1 MVPSH
6 NRGLLAAIIIAVCL
20 RMLLPIASWAINGDT
35 SRFHAN
41 DTAGYVTPARHLLE
55 SGDFATGNG
64 PEIIRTPGYPLLLLP
79 GLLSGQLEWVT
90 VSLQA
95 LLGGLAVLLVF
106 GLAHRLADDHRA
118 ALIAAGIYA
127 IEPLSVIYS
136 GVLLTETLFA
146 VLILLFLRSMLAH
159 LRTGGLSHLLL
170 SSVLL
175 SGASFVRPIAYP
187 LLLVVGAFL
196 LVRPFRPLAFRRRL
210 LNASL
215 FAAAGLMVVLPW
227 QIRNGLRTD
236 FYGLS
241 AISAVSLFFYQG
253 AAVRAALDEVPF
265 YEMQERMGHAHPAR
279 YFSQHPEQ
287 LDWTAGQRY
296 AYFRVEGFKAI
307 AQHPLIYARIHL
319 KGMVRSL
326 VDPGAVDAL
335 KYLGLYPHSGGLLGI
350 AVDQGLLQATR
361 VLFQKHPLVIWLSL
375 LLGAG
380 LLVSYGLA
388 ILGFRMSPG
397 GPFVPLLLLVPV
409 YFVLLSGGPQSLG
422 RFRHPTMP
430 ILAIFAGVGLSRVAA
445 YVHRS
450 RARSPSSHL

>member
-1 MVPSH
+1 MVPSY
-6 NRGLLAAIIIAVCL
+6 NRGLAAAIIIAVCL
-20 RMLLPIASWAINGDT
+20 RMLLPIASWALNGDT

-55 SGDFATGNG
+55 SGDFATGDG
-64 PEIIRTPGYPLLLLP
+64 TEIIRTPGYPLLLLP
-79 GLLSGQLEWVT
+79 GLLFGQLEWVT

-95 LLGGLAVLLVF
+95 FLAGLSVLLVF
-106 GLAHRLADDHRA
+106 GLAHTLADDHRT
-118 ALIAAGIYA
+118 ALIAAWIYA

-170 SSVLL
+170 SSAFL

-196 LVRPFRPLAFRRRL
+196 LIRPVRQLAFRRRL

-215 FAAAGLMVVLPW
+215 FAAAGLMIVLPW
-227 QIRNGLRTD
+227 QIRNGLRTG
-236 FYGLS
+236 FYGVS
-241 AISAVSLFFYQG
+241 AISAISLYFYQG
-253 AAVRAALDEVPF
+253 AAVRAAVDEVPF
-265 YEMQERMGHAHPAR
+265 SEMQKHMGHAQPAR
-279 YFSQHPEQ
+279 YFSQHPGQ

-296 AYFRVEGFKAI
+296 AYLRAEGIRAI
-307 AQHPLIYARIHL
+307 AQHPLVYAQIHL

-326 VDPGAVDAL
+326 ADPGAIDAL

-350 AVDQGLLQATR
+350 AVDQGLAQALR

-375 LLGAG
+375 VLGAG

-388 ILGFRMSPG
+388 ILGIRAAPG
-397 GPFVPLLLLVPV
+397 GPFVPLLLLVAV

-422 RFRHPTMP
+422 RFRHPAMP
-430 ILAIFAGVGLSRVAA
+430 IVAIFAGMGLSGVAA
-445 YVHRS
+445 FVHRS
-450 RARSPSSHL
+450 RTRSPSSHL